1 MVKQHHNINDD
12 VNKHG
17 DYDENTKLR
26 GIKIMFHVA
35 AENDHDT
42 VYFKLI
48 QNEQEIMKMKIKIVS
63 IKKLLYIVETKNR
76 IREIESISMKIQ
88 STFLNI
94 ISYGIVPDIKT

>member
-63 IKKLLYIVETKNR
+63 IKKLSYI
-76 IREIESISMKIQ
+76 IEISNKY
-88 STFLNI
+88 LLL
-94 ISYGIVPDIKT
+94 